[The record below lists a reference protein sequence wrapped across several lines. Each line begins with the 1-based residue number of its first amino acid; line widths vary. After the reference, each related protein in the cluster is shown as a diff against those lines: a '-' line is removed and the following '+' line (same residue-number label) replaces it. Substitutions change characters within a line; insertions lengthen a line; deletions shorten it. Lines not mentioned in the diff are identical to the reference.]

1 MGLHISDPETEDVV
15 RDLARTRGTSLTE
28 AVKTACRDALK
39 QERRKIPVVEL
50 LADLHA
56 KVRAYRK
63 TGEKADKAFFDEL
76 WGEND

>member
-1 MGLHISDPETEDVV
+1 MALHIKNPVAVELV
-15 RDLARTRGTSLTE
+15 RELAERRKTSLTE
-28 AVKTACRDALK
+28 AIISACGDALK
-39 QERRKIPVVEL
+39 QERRKVPVEAL

-56 KVRAYRK
+56 RIRAYPK